1 MSEKNN
7 FDSAVTALFGGMS
20 NFVSTK
26 TVVGDAVHIGD
37 TIILPLVDVSFG
49 MAAGSKLD
57 GSKDSSHGG
66 MGGKMSP
73 SAVLVIS
80 NGSSKIINVKS
91 QDSLSKILDII
102 PDVINKIMKKND
114 KNELSDE
121 EVLEAAKDSF
131 EKNR

>member
-7 FDSAVTALFGGMS
+7 FDSAVTSLFGGMS

-26 TVVGDAVHIGD
+26 TVVGDAIHIGE

-49 MAAGSKLD
+49 MGVGSKLD
-57 GSKDSSHGG
+57 GSKDSSQGG

-80 NGSSKIINVKS
+80 NGSSKIINVKN

-102 PDVINKIMKKND
+102 PDVINKIMKKD
-114 KNELSDE
+114 EKNELSDE

-131 EKNR
+131 ENN